1 MIDRKQ
7 IRVVYCPTGKMLA
20 DFFTKPLQGEL
31 YRYFRNIIMGY
42 TPISDLITEV
52 LKIKER
58 VEKNAKW
65 QKYDKKLICK
75 INENNLNSGIL
86 TKKVGFDEKSSVN
99 NKRNDNRHEDIDN
112 GTNGHVQDTKSTNQ
126 YVEYNKDADA
136 SANITVH
143 KPTYASIAKRGAK
156 INNFVHKLN

>member
-1 MIDRKQ
+1 
-7 IRVVYCPTGKMLA
+7 
-20 DFFTKPLQGEL
+20 
-31 YRYFRNIIMGY
+31 MGY

-75 INENNLNSGIL
+75 INENNLNSGIS
-86 TKKVGFDEKSSVN
+86 TKKVGFDEKSNPN
-99 NKRNDNRHEDIDN
+99 NKRNDNCHEDIDN

-126 YVEYNKDADA
+126 YVEYNKDVDA

-143 KPTYASIAKRGAK
+143 KPTYASIAKKGAK